1 MKYYIIAGEASGD
14 LHAANLMAEIRKKDP
29 KAEFRAWGG
38 DMMKRQGATLVKH
51 YRHMAFMGFA
61 EVVVNIR
68 TILGNINECKKDLI
82 TYQPDLVILVDYPG
96 FNLRIAKF
104 AHQNHLKVC
113 YYISPQVWA
122 WKKRRVYKIK
132 RYVNKMLVILPF
144 EEPFYNEYGVNVAF
158 VGHPLLDELAKMD
171 IATRSSFVHKN
182 NLSEKREIIALLPG
196 SRKQEV
202 ERILPVM
209 LKIIPKFPQYQFVIA
224 GVSSIDEEIYSH
236 LIKDTDVR
244 MVENQTYELLQ
255 NSSAA
260 LVTSGT
266 ATLECA
272 LLDVP
277 EVVCYKASNASY
289 RIAKSLIKVPYISLV
304 NLIMEKE
311 VVKELIQNDLNEENL
326 TKELDS
332 LLKNPKR
339 QRRLLEDLDVLK
351 DRLGNS
357 GASEKAATVIMSM
370 VR

>member
-1 MKYYIIAGEASGD
+1 
-14 LHAANLMAEIRKKDP
+14 
-29 KAEFRAWGG
+29 
-38 DMMKRQGATLVKH
+38 
-51 YRHMAFMGFA
+51 
-61 EVVVNIR
+61 
-68 TILGNINECKKDLI
+68 
-82 TYQPDLVILVDYPG
+82 
-96 FNLRIAKF
+96 
-104 AHQNHLKVC
+104 
-113 YYISPQVWA
+113 
-122 WKKRRVYKIK
+122 
-132 RYVNKMLVILPF
+132 
-144 EEPFYNEYGVNVAF
+144 
-158 VGHPLLDELAKMD
+158 MD